1 MVSSKFYRKMAQ
13 NLPNSNSDQ
22 LTKNILKQCTI
33 CNEAISS
40 RSTDNN
46 DSIAEAD
53 IDGLDISVM
62 CSDCIEYFTKIP
74 QEK

>member
-1 MVSSKFYRKMAQ
+1 MAQ

-40 RSTDNN
+40 RPTENN
-46 DSIAEAD
+46 DSKAED

-62 CSDCIEYFTKIP
+62 CSDCIEYFTKAP
-74 QEK
+74 LQPEK

>member
-1 MVSSKFYRKMAQ
+1 MAQ

-46 DSIAEAD
+46 DSKAED

>member
-1 MVSSKFYRKMAQ
+1 MAQ
-13 NLPNSNSDQ
+13 TSNSDQ

-46 DSIAEAD
+46 DSKAEAD

-62 CSDCIEYFTKIP
+62 CSDCIEYFTKAPP
-74 QEK
+74 QPEK

>member
-1 MVSSKFYRKMAQ
+1 MAQ

-46 DSIAEAD
+46 DAKAEAD

-62 CSDCIEYFTKIP
+62 CSDCIEYFTKAPP
-74 QEK
+74 QPEK